1 MFYAPSG
8 TGPSLKV
15 KKSTGRYE
23 ASNVWF
29 DPKRMEATSFRWWYF
44 VKRIG
49 GKVVFNDYSYSSY
62 TTRHQRKVERTMEA
76 LGIKVDVVI
85 QAPKGLQDLP
95 TALLAYQTQ
104 IKNLT
109 MLIQKPGTRKAKNE
123 ERAARI
129 RELQERVKTVQ
140 ALIKLDRE

>member
-8 TGPSLKV
+8 TGPALKI
-15 KKSTGRYE
+15 KKSTGKYE
-23 ASNVWF
+23 ASNVMF
-29 DPKRMEATSFRWWYF
+29 DPQSMEATSFRWWYF

-62 TTRHQRKVERTMEA
+62 TTRHQRKVENTMKA

-85 QAPKGLQDLP
+85 QAPKGLQNLP
-95 TALLAYQTQ
+95 EALAAYQST
-104 IKNLT
+104 IKHLT

-129 RELQERVKTVQ
+129 RELQARVKTVQ
-140 ALIKLDRE
+140 MLIKADKE